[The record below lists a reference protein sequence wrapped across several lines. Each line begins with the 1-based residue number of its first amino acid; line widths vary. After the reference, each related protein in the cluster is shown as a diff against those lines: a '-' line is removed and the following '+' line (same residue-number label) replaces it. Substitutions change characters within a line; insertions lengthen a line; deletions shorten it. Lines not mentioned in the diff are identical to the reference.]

1 MRGFLVKWVANI
13 FALMAVVH
21 IIPGINADKWQTV
34 VVAALILGLVNAFLR
49 PLVILFTL
57 PLNILSLGF
66 FTFLINGF
74 LFYAVSK
81 VVLGF
86 NVNNFWDA
94 FWGALF
100 FSMISSVLSLLIN
113 PQGKIELRCYQS
125 VSRRKAKY
133 KDVIDVEGKSE
144 K

>member
-1 MRGFLVKWVANI
+1 LRGFLVKWFVNI
-13 FALMAVVH
+13 LALMAVVN

-49 PLVILFTL
+49 PLIFLFTL

-66 FTFLINGF
+66 LTFIINGF
-74 LFYAVSK
+74 LFYSVSK
-81 VVLGF
+81 VINGF
-86 NVNNFWDA
+86 SVNNFWNA

-100 FSMISSVLSLLIN
+100 FSMISSILSLLIN
-113 PQGKIELRCYQS
+113 PEGKIELRYYRS
-125 VSRRKAKY
+125 ASRGKPGY
-133 KDVIDVEGKSE
+133 KNVIDVEGKTE

>member
-1 MRGFLVKWVANI
+1 
-13 FALMAVVH
+13 MAVVH

-34 VVAALILGLVNAFLR
+34 VVAALLLGLINAFLR
-49 PLVILFTL
+49 PLIILFTL

-81 VVLGF
+81 IVQGF
-86 NVNNFWDA
+86 SVKDFWSA
-94 FWGALF
+94 FEGALF
-100 FSMISSVLSLLIN
+100 FSMISFILSLLIN
-113 PQGKIELRCYQS
+113 PQGKIEPRFYQS
-125 VSRRKAKY
+125 AWNKPKY
-133 KDVIDVEGKSE
+133 KNVIDVEGKTE